1 MSKPVDIKIAHINT
15 QDQNK
20 SSFDKDKIFEVFQ
33 MTINDSLKHF
43 FKMQQGWVNRA
54 YLNFNDFP
62 DTEGGDLSSITRFRI
77 LLSFEVVNFV
87 TDF

>member
-33 MTINDSLKHF
+33 MTINLSIKEIHPLNHIPKKNQIKITLDRYVFDDVDHF
-43 FKMQQGWVNRA
+43 QEHYEQYRGIV
-54 YLNFNDFP
+54 FP
-62 DTEGGDLSSITRFRI
+62 FYSKK
-77 LLSFEVVNFV
+77 
-87 TDF
+87 